1 MATEKKLRY
10 IKFDIG
16 VLHLELTSRCNAL
29 CPMCGRTT
37 GMDGAVE
44 GGEVILKKR
53 DDVELLD
60 TDPQLLANMIEEM
73 KFETFSSTEM
83 VDMTICK
90 MLLDG
95 YIEIEEKD
103 RIIH

>member
-1 MATEKKLRY
+1 MEDDFDFEDLTDEEINEILVYSESEDNFKLRY
-10 IKFDIG
+10 
-16 VLHLELTSRCNAL
+16 
-29 CPMCGRTT
+29 
-37 GMDGAVE
+37 
-44 GGEVILKKR
+44 VIACKIIS
-53 DDVELLD
+53 
-60 TDPQLLANMIEEM
+60 NMIEEM